1 MIQLR
6 RILFPIAFSAAGAS
20 MAPLVR
26 EMAERFKATV
36 TVLHAVNLAPE
47 YISGPAPDTP
57 CGSKEGVIL
66 FSPALQELR
75 AQQEQRLNEFARA
88 HFSGIRHTERIE
100 DGEPAAVI
108 EWVVKCE
115 NTDLIMMPTRGLG
128 RFRRLLMGSVTS
140 KILHDIS
147 CPVWTNVHEPEPAP
161 VLPGGYRS
169 ILCAVGINP
178 EEEDHVFNTASLF
191 TRAYGARLCLLC
203 IQSPSDKRDRQSIA
217 QLIKLRFDQA
227 CTIAGRGMAQDTSVR
242 ILDGDIPEGIRQ
254 TARDEGADLLIVGRG
269 HARENFS
276 RARPL
281 YTIIRESPC
290 PVLSV

>member
-1 MIQLR
+1 
-6 RILFPIAFSAAGAS
+6 
-20 MAPLVR
+20 V
-26 EMAERFKATV
+26 
-36 TVLHAVNLAPE
+36 
-47 YISGPAPDTP
+47 
-57 CGSKEGVIL
+57 
-66 FSPALQELR
+66 FSPGLQELR
-75 AQQEQRLNEFARA
+75 AQQEQRLKEFAGT

-100 DGEPAAVI
+100 DGDPAMVI
-108 EWVVKCE
+108 EWVVRCE

-147 CPVWTNVHEPEPAP
+147 CPVWTNVHEPEPTPA
-161 VLPGGYRS
+161 LPGGYRS

-227 CTIAGRGMAQDTSVR
+227 CTTAGRGMAQDASVR

-281 YTIIRESPC
+281 YTIIRESSC